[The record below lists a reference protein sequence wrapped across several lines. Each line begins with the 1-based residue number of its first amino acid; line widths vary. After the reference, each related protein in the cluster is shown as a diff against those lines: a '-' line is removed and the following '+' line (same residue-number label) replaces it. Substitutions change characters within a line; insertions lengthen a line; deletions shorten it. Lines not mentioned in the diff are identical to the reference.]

1 MTMNEIVEQ
10 VAFMLGIPANDN
22 VEDLQIEKAVLIAF
36 RELKRYIKTPTE
48 KTVPFNTRISL
59 KDVGIDT
66 RRIVNVRPAS
76 PRVGITLTS
85 LDTGNVFQL
94 AANINSNAGIIANG
108 LNNTDRITHQLAL
121 TQLRNTLTQDFEW
134 KYDSNND
141 VIYITHSAPKPQF
154 VTIHYVPDYK
164 DVSEINGQ
172 MWIDYLV
179 RLSEAYMKKSLG
191 RSRSKYRIE
200 GSNVSL
206 DGETLLQEANAEL
219 EQIRNEL
226 SIKEHKLVVVN

>member
-10 VAFMLGIPANDN
+10 VAFMLGIPANDSI
-22 VEDLQIEKAVLIAF
+22 EDLQIEKAVLIAF

-48 KTVPFNTRISL
+48 KTVRFNTRVQL
-59 KDVGIDT
+59 KKVGIDT
-66 RRIVNVRPAS
+66 RKIVSVSPAS
-76 PRVGITLTS
+76 PRIGQRLTS
-85 LDTGNVFQL
+85 LDSGNVFQL
-94 AANINSNAGIIANG
+94 AAAIGKGQSVLNSGFG
-108 LNNTDRITHQLAL
+108 NTDRIMHQLAL
-121 TQLRNTLTQDFEW
+121 SQLRNTLTVDFEW
-134 KYDSNND
+134 KFDSNND
-141 VIYITHSAPKPQF
+141 VLYITHAAPKPAF

-164 DVSEINGQ
+164 DVSEINQQ

-179 RLSEAYMKKSLG
+179 RLSEAHMKKSLG

-219 EQIRNEL
+219 EQIRQEL
-226 SIKEHKLVVVN
+226 SVKEHKLVIVN

>member
-141 VIYITHSAPKPQF
+141 VIYITHSPPKPQF

-226 SIKEHKLVVVN
+226 SVKEHKLVVVN